1 MDIRDVLLQHT
12 KPLLKVKYIF
22 GWMDRRTE
30 RRLSARLSDC
40 GTLLCSGTPQNT
52 SQPPKYPGNAGCN
65 IRPVSET
72 GPVVCPKWSSSS
84 FIVNF
89 VSVNLSLWNSLPF
102 PAGPCGTSASKAA
115 SSRAGEAARGSG
127 DHAGVKAALGRMK
140 KRFSLYI
147 RPNSN
152 LSPVDFCRA
161 WTKRNRCSH
170 WNDLPTRRVTP
181 VFMSITWV
189 QMVSAAA
196 LMMPQTRRHQ
206 TQPHKQARRDNN
218 NINNIFFYFFP
229 ESNSKLKLRLNVL
242 SQSGPSTHPCV
253 FLLLKPPAFALIRR
267 FLHVSRVQM
276 PSYSGLV
283 WRVWTNLVGNRLD
296 LFQHTLLHSFVI
308 KGKMATEP
316 MML

>member
-1 MDIRDVLLQHT
+1 MD
-12 KPLLKVKYIF
+12 
-22 GWMDRRTE
+22 GRTDGH
-30 RRLSARLSDC
+30 LPARLSDC
-40 GTLLCSGTPQNT
+40 VTLLCPGTPQNT
-52 SQPPKYPGNAGCN
+52 SQPPKYPGNAGSN

-72 GPVVCPKWSSSS
+72 GPVVCPQWSGSG

-89 VSVNLSLWNSLPF
+89 VFVNLWFWNPFPF
-102 PAGPCGTSASKAA
+102 PAGPCSASASEAA

-127 DHAGVKAALGRMK
+127 DHAGVKAALQLRRQGRMK

-152 LSPVDFCRA
+152 LSPVDFCRV

-170 WNDLPTRRVTP
+170 RNDRVTP

-189 QMVSAAA
+189 QMVSIAA

-206 TQPHKQARRDNN
+206 TQPHKQDRREDN

-242 SQSGPSTHPCV
+242 SQLGPSTHPRVCSCSWN
-253 FLLLKPPAFALIRR
+253 LL
-267 FLHVSRVQM
+267 
-276 PSYSGLV
+276 
-283 WRVWTNLVGNRLD
+283 RL
-296 LFQHTLLHSFVI
+296 L
-308 KGKMATEP
+308 
-316 MML
+316 